1 MKPKLITALVLISFC
16 AVAAANEE
24 QLIEET
30 YDEWVRVT
38 NTKDIEMWSAF
49 VAPGAVFAPAGAPV
63 LQTIEDIREYYEA
76 SFADPHFSL
85 DCEQQGV
92 EIAESGDMAWAR
104 GICNFTGTAP
114 DGDLASGTSRWFKV
128 WLKQSDGSWKCK
140 VNTWNLGS
148 NK

>member
-1 MKPKLITALVLISFC
+1 VKPGLITALVFISSGAF
-16 AVAAANEE
+16 AAQGDE

-49 VAPGAVFAPAGAPV
+49 VAPGAVFAPSGAPV
-63 LQTIEDIREYYEA
+63 LTTMEDIREYYEA
-76 SFADPHFSL
+76 SFADPNFSL
-85 DCEQQGV
+85 DCEQQRV

-128 WLKQSDGSWKCK
+128 WIRQVDGSWKCK
-140 VNTWNLGS
+140 VNTWNLGD
-148 NK
+148 N